1 MSRKVYRLKS
11 GVRLISCRSDYGRT
25 AAIWPTGGGG
35 AMNMPRDQVA
45 AWLRTARR
53 ENYIEAIL

>member
-1 MSRKVYRLKS
+1 
-11 GVRLISCRSDYGRT
+11 VRLISCRSDYGRT
-25 AAIWPTGGGG
+25 AAIWPTWGGG